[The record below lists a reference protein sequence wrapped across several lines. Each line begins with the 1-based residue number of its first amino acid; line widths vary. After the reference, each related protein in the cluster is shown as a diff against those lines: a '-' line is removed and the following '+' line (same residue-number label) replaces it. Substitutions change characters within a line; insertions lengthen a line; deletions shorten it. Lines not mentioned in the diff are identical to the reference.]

1 MATASPGA
9 SVWIGPFAAAA
20 GLLAGAGAL
29 KAARPH
35 ATARALKDMG
45 LPGRLRDPVA
55 RLLRQTRVGGA
66 AEAAVGAAALLTSG
80 SPLRVLALV
89 VAASYAGFAAVVVLA
104 LARGAAVSSCGCF
117 GATDTPPTV
126 AHVVVDAGAALTAVA
141 VALGPGGGL
150 PGVLARQPL
159 AGIPLVLLLVVACY
173 LAWLALTALPR
184 AGARA
189 VTALGGRRP

>member
-1 MATASPGA
+1 MATASAGA

-45 LPGRLRDPVA
+45 LPGRLSLVA
-55 RLLRQTRVGGA
+55 GLVRVGGA
-66 AEAAVGAAALLTSG
+66 AEAVVGGAALLAGASA
-80 SPLRVLALV
+80 LRLLAIT
-89 VAASYAGFAAVVVLA
+89 VAASYVGFAAVVAFA
-104 LARGAAVSSCGCF
+104 LAKGTAVSSCGCF

-126 AHVVVDAGAALTAVA
+126 AHVVVDVGAALTAVA
-141 VALGPGGGL
+141 VAMGPGGGL

-189 VTALGGRRP
+189 VTASEGRRP

>member
-1 MATASPGA
+1 MATASAGA

-45 LPGRLRDPVA
+45 LPGRLSLVA
-55 RLLRQTRVGGA
+55 GLVRVGGA
-66 AEAAVGAAALLTSG
+66 AEAVVGGAALLAGASA
-80 SPLRVLALV
+80 LRLLAIT
-89 VAASYAGFAAVVVLA
+89 VAASYVGFAAVVAFA
-104 LARGAAVSSCGCF
+104 LAKGTAVSSCGCF

>member
-1 MATASPGA
+1 VIATASAGA
-9 SVWIGPFAAAA
+9 SVWIGPFAAAS

-45 LPGRLRDPVA
+45 LPGRLSLVA
-55 RLLRQTRVGGA
+55 GLVRVGGA
-66 AEAAVGAAALLTSG
+66 AEAVVGGAALLAGASA
-80 SPLRVLALV
+80 LRLLAIT
-89 VAASYAGFAAVVVLA
+89 VAASYVGFAAVVAFA
-104 LARGAAVSSCGCF
+104 LAKGTAVSSCGCF

-126 AHVVVDAGAALTAVA
+126 AHVVVDVGAALTAVA
-141 VALGPGGGL
+141 VAMGPGGGL

>member
-1 MATASPGA
+1 MATASAGA

-45 LPGRLRDPVA
+45 LPGRLSLVA
-55 RLLRQTRVGGA
+55 GLVRVGGA

>member
-1 MATASPGA
+1 MATASAGA

-45 LPGRLRDPVA
+45 LPGRLSLVA
-55 RLLRQTRVGGA
+55 GLVRVGGA
-66 AEAAVGAAALLTSG
+66 AEAVVGGAALLAGASA
-80 SPLRVLALV
+80 LRLLAIT
-89 VAASYAGFAAVVVLA
+89 VAASYVGFAAVVAFA
-104 LARGAAVSSCGCF
+104 LAKGTAVSSCGCF

-126 AHVVVDAGAALTAVA
+126 AHVVVDVGAALTAVA
-141 VALGPGGGL
+141 VAMGPGGGL